1 TLAIIGVVAAM
12 TLPTIMVNINSKVD
26 GNQKKVTEA
35 KLVQGLNML
44 DLHGGINN
52 TYSSTAEFAEE
63 LSKYMKIIKICDG
76 TNSAFTECIPYKA
89 IKYIDGE
96 EEKTVDVVDLNTA
109 AALGKGD
116 TSMGEEFMAPV
127 ALVLG
132 DGIPVILTYN
142 KSCISDP
149 DSIMDKNKSI
159 HPCVAGIY
167 DLNGSRLPNRYGKD
181 LIAFNGGTINI
192 VAAEGGGGTGGG
204 SGSGN
209 NGSGGSGSSET
220 QAATIA
226 TIAGYNIIKQVDTPP
241 AMDCESY
248 LENSKYPEIKHCK
261 ESGGSDRWVGAVV
274 TCRDMGGHLPS
285 LEELANIANALY
297 PAAAGRIS
305 GEEGYSDHSSSWDT
319 TEVAKLGIDPSSV
332 SDFRLWSSNES
343 SEDPQRSVYRYFRSD
358 YTFSQ
363 AANRA
368 LSGYKYVCLADN

>member
-1 TLAIIGVVAAM
+1 
-12 TLPTIMVNINSKVD
+12 
-26 GNQKKVTEA
+26 
-35 KLVQGLNML
+35 
-44 DLHGGINN
+44 
-52 TYSSTAEFAEE
+52 
-63 LSKYMKIIKICDG
+63 MKIIKICDG

-192 VAAEGGGGTGGG
+192 VAAEGGGGGG
-204 SGSGN
+204 
-209 NGSGGSGSSET
+209 SET
-220 QAATIA
+220 QAATTN
-226 TIAGYNIIKQVDTPP
+226 TIAGYKIIKQAERAP
-241 AMDCESY
+241 AKDC
-248 LENSKYPEIKHCK
+248 SKYINDYDEIIYCPY
-261 ESGGSDRWVGAVV
+261 EGEADTWVGALV
-274 TCRDMGGHLPS
+274 TCKEMGGHLPTMA
-285 LEELANIANALY
+285 ELADIAKAIY
-297 PAAAGRIS
+297 PSIAGSIS
-305 GEEGYSDHSSSWDT
+305 AYSGTGGNYANWDT

-332 SDFRLWSSNES
+332 SFTLWSSEI
-343 SEDPQRSVYRYFRSD
+343 DPYVNNGYNSTHLCRHFGSD
-358 YTFSQ
+358 STGSFSQ
-363 AANRA
+363 QNK
-368 LSGYKYVCLADN
+368 SNVIKFVCLANN